1 MSTNQVPPTNGF
13 NADGRDSW
21 RIFRIMAEF
30 VEGFEVMSAI
40 TKGVTIFGSAR
51 TPMSDAMYQDARRV
65 GELMAAEKFAVIT
78 GGGPGIME
86 AGNRGAHEAG
96 GVSVGLNIVLPQE
109 QKPNPYQTISVDFR
123 YFYARKVMLVKY
135 ANAFI
140 VFPGGFGTMD
150 ELCELV
156 TLVQTMKIGGVPVVL
171 YNSKFW
177 AGLLAWM
184 KQEMEGV
191 YISVGDLDIIKTADS
206 PEECVRLVKEGIA
219 KPWWTPHPHGQT
231 TTPAP
236 DLSRSRLRPGHTA
249 EGFFA

>member
-1 MSTNQVPPTNGF
+1 MSTTPSNITSGF
-13 NADGRDSW
+13 NSDGRDSW

-30 VEGFEVMSAI
+30 VEGFEVMSSI
-40 TKGVTIFGSAR
+40 TRGVTIFGSAR
-51 TPMSDAMYQDARRV
+51 TPMTDPMYRDAERV
-65 GELMAAEKFAVIT
+65 AELLVAEEYAVIT

-86 AGNRGAHEAG
+86 AGNRGAHAAG

-109 QKPNPYQTISVDFR
+109 QDPNPYQTISVDFR

-135 ANAFI
+135 ANAFV

-150 ELCELV
+150 ELCELM
-156 TLVQTMKIGGVPVVL
+156 TLVQTLKINPVPVVL

-177 AGLLAWM
+177 TGLLDWM
-184 KQEMEGV
+184 KREMEGV
-191 YISVGDLDIIKTADS
+191 YISAGDLDILRLADS
-206 PEECVRLVKEGIA
+206 PEQCVELIRSGIA
-219 KPWWTPHPHGQT
+219 HPWWTPRPHGQS

-236 DLSRSRLRPGHTA
+236 DLSRSRLRPGHTT